1 MPKMIRMCEPGLK
14 PSILQVPNE
23 IIELFA
29 RKIEMNN
36 ATSRLSNWIRILNK
50 KFYPHLFLDTSYFTC
65 AKMNT

>member
-14 PSILQVPNE
+14 PSILHAPNE
-23 IIELFA
+23 IIEFFA

-36 ATSRLSNWIRILNK
+36 ATSRLSNWIRKLNK
-50 KFYPHLFLDTSYFTC
+50 KFYTPLFFDTSYFTC